1 MKLTVKTKII
11 SGLVIILL
19 IGIVSMLL
27 VFSGL
32 KDVERNVE
40 KLARVHEPFILAAY
54 EMEINM
60 DSIGLLVLK
69 YLNTRGDRYRKL
81 ATKDMR
87 DFAEFHATYRKLI
100 ASDEERML
108 DARITK
114 LYGEFEELGKTL
126 MQRGDEQ
133 ETLFQMLSVHIEG
146 IDDIINSKLQP
157 HIFAVREVSKSK
169 LDKVIASSNM
179 EAEIAEVGFW
189 VANYRR
195 LQNPDFISEID
206 EKIASFAKALS
217 DFESLDLTDKER
229 PLARA
234 VREIFERLRGEV
246 HDVVALEGHLNRQRD
261 RFIHLRLEMDNM
273 LDDEIQPLA
282 RQHLT
287 LPRQEAEAAA
297 ERSVAALRLLIPG
310 YLVCALLIALF
321 IIRSVIDPLNRL
333 KAGTTAVGAGDL
345 QHRIKVHGT
354 DEFSELAAQFNDMVA
369 KLRATTVSKG
379 ALEESQ
385 RKLQATVA
393 DLRHEISEREQAQAE
408 QVALQA
414 ALRRSETMSVL
425 GALVAGVAH
434 EVRNPLFSISATVD
448 TMDVRFAGRE
458 ELQPYSEVLRV
469 EVDRLVKLM
478 ADLFE
483 YGKPAASE
491 MLPASIGE
499 VISQAVQV
507 CVSDAE
513 RAKVAIVPRIQPDIP
528 LLRMDR
534 SRLLQVFRNLLENA
548 IQHSP
553 EHSDVCISAQDTDD
567 NHVTCSVADSG
578 PGFRAEDLKSVFD
591 PFFTRRR
598 GGTGLGLSI
607 VWRIVEDHGGTVRAA
622 NREQGG
628 AIVTICL
635 PNHFMP
641 VKQQASPKAVAA
653 QIELGTEDS

>member
-1 MKLTVKTKII
+1 MKLTVKRKII
-11 SGLVIILL
+11 SGLGIILM

-27 VFSGL
+27 IFQGL

-60 DSIGLLVLK
+60 DGIGLLVLK
-69 YLNTRGDRYRKL
+69 YLNTRGARYRKL
-81 ATKDMR
+81 ATEDMR

-108 DARITK
+108 DAKITK
-114 LYGEFEELGKTL
+114 LYGDFEELGKTL
-126 MQRGDEQ
+126 MQRADEQ
-133 ETLFQMLSVHIEG
+133 EEVFERLSANIEG
-146 IDDIINSKLQP
+146 IDDIIDKELQP
-157 HIFAVREVSKSK
+157 DIYAVAEVSKSK
-169 LDKVIASSNM
+169 LDKAITSANM
-179 EAEIAEVGFW
+179 EAEIAEAGFW

-195 LQNPDFISEID
+195 LQNPDFITEID
-206 EKIASFAKALS
+206 EKIAYFTKALS
-217 DFESLDLTDKER
+217 DFESLELTDKER
-229 PLARA
+229 RLARA
-234 VREIFERLRGEV
+234 VREIFERLRRKV
-246 HDVVALEGHLNRQRD
+246 RDIVALEGHLNRQRD
-261 RFIHLRLEMDNM
+261 RFIALRLEMDNI
-273 LDDEIQPLA
+273 LDNKIQPLA

-297 ERSVAALRLLIPG
+297 EGSVAALRLLIPG

-321 IIRSVIDPLNRL
+321 IIRSVIEPLNKL
-333 KAGTTAVGAGDL
+333 KAGTTAVGTGDL
-345 QHRIKVHGT
+345 QHRIKVRGT
-354 DEFSELAAQFNDMVA
+354 DEFSELAGQFNDMVA
-369 KLRATTVSKG
+369 KLQATTVSKG

-385 RKLQATVA
+385 RKLQATVV
-393 DLRHEISEREQAQAE
+393 DLRHEIHARQQAQAE

-434 EVRNPLFSISATVD
+434 EVRNPLFSISATID
-448 TMDVRFAGRE
+448 AMDARFAGRE
-458 ELQPYSEVLRV
+458 EHQPYAKVLRV

-491 MLPASIGE
+491 MLPASIGK

-507 CVSDAE
+507 AVSDAE
-513 RAKVAIVPRIQPDIP
+513 RAKVAIVPSIQPDIP

-548 IQHSP
+548 TQHSP
-553 EHSDVCISAQDTDD
+553 EHSDVCISAEDTGD
-567 NHVTCSVADSG
+567 NQVTCSVADSG

-607 VWRIVEDHGGTVRAA
+607 VRRIVEDHGGTVRAA

-628 AIVTICL
+628 AIVTVCF
-635 PNHFMP
+635 P
-641 VKQQASPKAVAA
+641 
-653 QIELGTEDS
+653 TT